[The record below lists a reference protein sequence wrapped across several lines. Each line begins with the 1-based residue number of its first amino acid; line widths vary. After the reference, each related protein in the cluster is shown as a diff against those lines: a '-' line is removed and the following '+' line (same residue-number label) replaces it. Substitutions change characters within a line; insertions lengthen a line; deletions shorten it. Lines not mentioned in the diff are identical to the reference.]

1 MATGGE
7 GRAGASAERAAGGE
21 ARPDLLGTPLG
32 ELPAL
37 LERVGVPPGLA
48 PAVFRAAHQDASL
61 GSARGLLPRH
71 VARLEAGTR
80 RPDVEIERALEDAD
94 GTIKL
99 VFRLGGSGSLARV
112 EGVLMPLG
120 RRWSFCASTQV
131 GCGMGC
137 AFCATARLGLT
148 RSLTAG
154 ELVAQVSLARRY
166 AAQRGVAVDNLV
178 LMGMGEPL
186 QDYPATRDALR
197 VLLDPRGQAL
207 APSRVR
213 VSTVGL
219 PRGIRA
225 LGRDFGGKVGLALSL
240 HAGTDATRRRL
251 IPAASAHDLATL
263 REVCG
268 DYPLPGKRY
277 LMIEYLLL
285 PGVTDTPA
293 ELDGLA
299 RWTRGLRCMVNLLPW
314 NPFPGAPFRSP
325 TGAEIASAHA
335 ALMARGVPVKVRRPR
350 GRDVGAACGQLALR
364 ARDEGLGALGGGG

>member
-1 MATGGE
+1 
-7 GRAGASAERAAGGE
+7 
-21 ARPDLLGTPLG
+21 
-32 ELPAL
+32 
-37 LERVGVPPGLA
+37 
-48 PAVFRAAHQDASL
+48 
-61 GSARGLLPRH
+61 
-71 VARLEAGTR
+71 
-80 RPDVEIERALEDAD
+80 
-94 GTIKL
+94 
-99 VFRLGGSGSLARV
+99 
-112 EGVLMPLG
+112 
-120 RRWSFCASTQV
+120 
-131 GCGMGC
+131 MGC

-154 ELVAQVSLARRY
+154 ELVAQVTLARRY
-166 AAQRGVAVDNLV
+166 AARRGVSVDNLV

-197 VLLDPRGQAL
+197 VLLDRRGQAL

-225 LGRDFGGKVGLALSL
+225 LGHDFGGKVGLALSL

-251 IPAASAHDLATL
+251 IPAAASHDLATL
-263 REVCG
+263 RQVVA

-277 LMIEYLLL
+277 VMIEYLLL

-299 RWTRGLRCMVNLLPW
+299 QWTRGLRCMVNLLPW

-325 TGAEIASAHA
+325 SGEEITAAHA

-350 GRDVGAACGQLALR
+350 GREVGAACGQLALR
-364 ARDEGLGALGGGG
+364 VRDAGLAGLSGGG